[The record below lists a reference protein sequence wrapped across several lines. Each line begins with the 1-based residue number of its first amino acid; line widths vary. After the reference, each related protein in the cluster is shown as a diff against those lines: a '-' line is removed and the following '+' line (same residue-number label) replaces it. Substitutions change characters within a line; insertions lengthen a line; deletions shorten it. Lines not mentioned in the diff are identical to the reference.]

1 MNRTRVILASV
12 AMVAALALTACGG
25 GGDDNPLSSG
35 NSSAAPT
42 DTIVVGSANFPEST
56 LLAQIYA
63 GALTAKGV
71 KVSTKLNIGSRETY
85 IPGLQDGSIDLIPE
99 YSGVLLQYFDKNAT
113 QVSSDDV
120 YAALKT
126 KVPAKLTV
134 LDQSTAEDK
143 DSVTVTKATA
153 DKYNL
158 KSIAD
163 LQSVAGQLTLG
174 GPPEWKTRQTGAP
187 GLKAKYDVVFKEFKS
202 LDAGGPLTINALK
215 NGSIQAGDVFTT
227 DPNIVANGWVALE
240 DPKYLFA
247 AQNVL
252 PLINKAKA
260 TQQVTAALNAVSA
273 KLTPRSARPRQA
285 GDPGQEGPG
294 HGGEVL
300 AVQQRAE
307 LTRSR
312 AQRSAA
318 DRSADRSSKS
328 ATGAR
333 VRRGS
338 SRRGLALLRASRP
351 GPARRPAWVRR
362 SRPGRLRP
370 RPPRC
375 SGRRRPVRRDR
386 PPPRWPEPGRRPR
399 VRSS

>member
-1 MNRTRVILASV
+1 MKRTRIVLASV
-12 AMVAALALTACGG
+12 ATVAALALTACGG
-25 GGDDNPLSSG
+25 DGGGPLDSG
-35 NSSAAPT
+35 NSAPAAS
-42 DTIVVGSANFPEST
+42 DTIAVGSANFPESA

-71 KVSTKLNIGSRETY
+71 KVTTKLNIGSRETY

-126 KVPAKLTV
+126 KLPAKLTV

-143 DSVTVTKATA
+143 DSVTVTKETA
-153 DKYNL
+153 DKYSL

-163 LQSVAGQLTLG
+163 LQPVAGQLVLG

-187 GLKAKYDVVFKEFKS
+187 GLKKIYNVVFKDFKT
-202 LDAGGPLTINALK
+202 LDAGGPLTIKALK

-240 DPKYLFA
+240 DPKNLFA

-260 TQQVTAALNAVSA
+260 SQQVTDTLNAVSA
-273 KLTPRSARPRQA
+273 KLTTQVLLDLDKQVITDKKDPAVVAKDFLSAN
-285 GDPGQEGPG
+285 
-294 HGGEVL
+294 
-300 AVQQRAE
+300 
-307 LTRSR
+307 
-312 AQRSAA
+312 
-318 DRSADRSSKS
+318 
-328 ATGAR
+328 
-333 VRRGS
+333 
-338 SRRGLALLRASRP
+338 GL
-351 GPARRPAWVRR
+351 G
-362 SRPGRLRP
+362 
-370 RPPRC
+370 
-375 SGRRRPVRRDR
+375 
-386 PPPRWPEPGRRPR
+386 
-399 VRSS
+399 

>member
-1 MNRTRVILASV
+1 MRPNRVILASV
-12 AMVAALALTACGG
+12 ATVAALALTACGG
-25 GGDDNPLSSG
+25 GGDNNPLSTGSAP
-35 NSSAAPT
+35 AAPS

-99 YSGVLLQYFDKNAT
+99 YSGVLLQYFDKNAA
-113 QVSSDDV
+113 QVTSDDV

-143 DSVTVTKATA
+143 DSITVTKQTA

-163 LQSVAGQLTLG
+163 LQPVAGQLTLG
-174 GPPEWKTRQTGAP
+174 GPPEWKTRQTGEP
-187 GLKAKYDVVFKEFKS
+187 GLKAKYNVTFKEFKS

-215 NGSIQAGDVFTT
+215 NGSIQAADVFTT

-240 DPKYLFA
+240 DPKFLFA

-252 PLINKAKA
+252 PLIRSDA
-260 TQQVTAALNAVSA
+260 TNPEVAAALNNVSA
-273 KLTPRSARPRQA
+273 KLDTATLTELLTKVQVDKQDSAQVA
-285 GDPGQEGPG
+285 QEW
-294 HGGEVL
+294 V
-300 AVQQRAE
+300 
-307 LTRSR
+307 
-312 AQRSAA
+312 AQNL
-318 DRSADRSSKS
+318 
-328 ATGAR
+328 G
-333 VRRGS
+333 
-338 SRRGLALLRASRP
+338 
-351 GPARRPAWVRR
+351 
-362 SRPGRLRP
+362 
-370 RPPRC
+370 
-375 SGRRRPVRRDR
+375 
-386 PPPRWPEPGRRPR
+386 
-399 VRSS
+399 

>member
-1 MNRTRVILASV
+1 MKRTRVILASV
-12 AMVAALALTACGG
+12 ATVAALALTACGG

-35 NSSAAPT
+35 DSSAAPT

-113 QVSSDDV
+113 QVTSDDV
-120 YAALKT
+120 FAALKT

-143 DSVTVTKATA
+143 DSVTVTKETA

-163 LQSVAGQLTLG
+163 LQPVGGQITFG
-174 GPPEWKTRQTGAP
+174 GPPEWKTRNAAR
-187 GLKAKYDVVFKEFKS
+187 LKQLYNVEFKSIKS
-202 LDAGGPLTINALK
+202 LDAAGPLTINALK

-240 DPKYLFA
+240 DPKFLFA

-260 TQQVTAALNAVSA
+260 SQTVTDALNAVSA
-273 KLTPRSARPRQA
+273 KLTTENLLDLDKQVILDKK
-285 GDPGQEGPG
+285 DPAT
-294 HGGEVL
+294 VAKSFL
-300 AVQQRAE
+300 
-307 LTRSR
+307 
-312 AQRSAA
+312 
-318 DRSADRSSKS
+318 SSN
-328 ATGAR
+328 
-333 VRRGS
+333 
-338 SRRGLALLRASRP
+338 GL
-351 GPARRPAWVRR
+351 G
-362 SRPGRLRP
+362 
-370 RPPRC
+370 
-375 SGRRRPVRRDR
+375 
-386 PPPRWPEPGRRPR
+386 
-399 VRSS
+399 